1 MTTLDYLITSR
12 TLVKVI
18 HHFCNFDQPLPMRE
32 IARRINEDPGNV
44 HRMIKRL
51 EKAGL
56 VEKQGEGY
64 GATNHAGAEEE
75 AMEFTTYSS
84 YDGGAYA
91 APDDSYTEYVLV
103 CDKCK
108 QWYDELNRE
117 WRD

>member
-56 VEKQGEGY
+56 VEKHGEGY
-64 GATNHAGAEEE
+64 GATYYSADSHD
-75 AMEFTTYSS
+75 MECLRYLLS
-84 YDGGAYA
+84 
-91 APDDSYTEYVLV
+91 DS
-103 CDKCK
+103 
-108 QWYDELNRE
+108 
-117 WRD
+117 